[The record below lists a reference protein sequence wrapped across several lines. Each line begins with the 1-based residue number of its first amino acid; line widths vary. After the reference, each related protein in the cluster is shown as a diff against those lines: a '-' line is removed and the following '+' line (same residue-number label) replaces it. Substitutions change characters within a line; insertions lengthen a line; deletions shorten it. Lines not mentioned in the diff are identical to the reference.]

1 MKPGLF
7 SILACTIAM
16 TAFLMTNLV
25 GQEQDSPPNI
35 LLIVAEDMSDHVG
48 VYGDALAQTP
58 NSDRLATQGMR
69 FTNVFT
75 TAGVCAPSRAALMTG
90 VYQTS
95 MGAHQ
100 MRTSAGPIPYET
112 VPPPD
117 VKAFPELLRGGGY
130 ATANFAKKDYQ
141 FGEPFTIW
149 DVNAGSFT
157 AELEPALWRDLPSE
171 KPFFAMVN
179 LMWTHESRL
188 FPADEEASGPFKELM
203 ENLAVQR
210 ETMIEHVTD
219 PATVT
224 VPPYYP
230 DTPRVRRMIAQ
241 HYDNIHFMD
250 SQVGEILR
258 NLEED
263 GLADNTI
270 VIWTT
275 DHGDAFP
282 RAKRAVYDSGIKVP
296 MIVRFPDGRGAGTVE
311 TRMVSFVDMAPT
323 LLTLAGVNVPDF
335 IQGQDFL
342 GDAYREFIFAAR
354 DRMDDVPD
362 RVRAARDSRY
372 KYIRNYR
379 SELPYF
385 RPLAFR
391 DSLPIMQEWWSGNA
405 EGVLNEQQGF
415 YFESPRPIE
424 ELYDTQADPWET
436 TNRAGDRAMNDIL
449 VRMRNAMDVWQ
460 AEVGDLGATPELEM
474 IGTMWPGLTQPVTA
488 APQTNLDKESNGR
501 QILSLNSQTE
511 GASIGYRFLDDGQ
524 AGAWQLYTGPFVL
537 PPGLTVESKA
547 IRYGYA
553 ESETVQVKSN
563 N

>member
-1 MKPGLF
+1 
-7 SILACTIAM
+7 
-16 TAFLMTNLV
+16 
-25 GQEQDSPPNI
+25 
-35 LLIVAEDMSDHVG
+35 
-48 VYGDALAQTP
+48 
-58 NSDRLATQGMR
+58 
-69 FTNVFT
+69 
-75 TAGVCAPSRAALMTG
+75 
-90 VYQTS
+90 
-95 MGAHQ
+95 

-379 SELPYF
+379 SE
-385 RPLAFR
+385 
-391 DSLPIMQEWWSGNA
+391 
-405 EGVLNEQQGF
+405 
-415 YFESPRPIE
+415 
-424 ELYDTQADPWET
+424 
-436 TNRAGDRAMNDIL
+436 
-449 VRMRNAMDVWQ
+449 
-460 AEVGDLGATPELEM
+460 
-474 IGTMWPGLTQPVTA
+474 
-488 APQTNLDKESNGR
+488 
-501 QILSLNSQTE
+501 
-511 GASIGYRFLDDGQ
+511 
-524 AGAWQLYTGPFVL
+524 
-537 PPGLTVESKA
+537 
-547 IRYGYA
+547 
-553 ESETVQVKSN
+553 
-563 N
+563 